1 MNRKDKRKIIVVIGA
16 LIVIVMILN
25 ITNNYIEKEREQL
38 ENSIHAIVIE
48 EKSPLYGKASNKAK
62 VIEEL
67 EVGSNIYILEED
79 TAKDGSKWYKVQYGD
94 KKGYIEQE
102 KADYYQKSEDEIVLM
117 SDVSK
122 FNIQYE
128 TIKDTKDYQRFLIQ
142 NDIQYVYIRAGG
154 RGYGQEGNFYTDTE
168 YQAFIDACEYLKIPY
183 GFYFIDE
190 AVNSEEITEEANW
203 IEEFL
208 KQNAGNYCLLPIAID
223 VEKYDYLETRT
234 GEIWDIRATLV
245 EDLIQKLKE
254 KNIES
259 ILYTNANTAN
269 EYLSKIDT
277 KFWLSYYTLDDE
289 VPDDW
294 YTQTNQIATENEEL
308 MEKTIAWQF
317 TETGA
322 GEQIEEDVDLS
333 LVIRSKWEL
342 LEEIK

>member
-94 KKGYIEQE
+94 KKGYIEKE

-128 TIKDTKDYQRFLIQ
+128 TIKDTQDYQRFLIQ
-142 NDIQYVYIRAGG
+142 NDIQYAYIRAGG
-154 RGYGQEGNFYTDTE
+154 RGYGEEGNFYTDTE
-168 YQAFIDACEYLKIPY
+168 YKTFVDACEYLKIPY

-190 AVNSEEITEEANW
+190 AINTEEIEEEAKW
-203 IEEFL
+203 IKEFL
-208 KQNAGNYCLLPIAID
+208 AQNAGEYCLLPIAID
-223 VEKYDYLETRT
+223 IERYDNIETRT
-234 GEIWDIRATLV
+234 DEIWDERAILV
-245 EDLIQKLKE
+245 EELIQNLKE
-254 KNIES
+254 ENIES
-259 ILYTNANTAN
+259 IVYTNANTAN
-269 EYLSKIDT
+269 RYLSEVDT
-277 KFWLSYYTLDDE
+277 NFWLSYYPQE
-289 VPDDW
+289 EKIPDYW
-294 YTQTNQIATENEEL
+294 YTQTNQRVTQNQEL
-308 MEKTIAWQF
+308 MEKMIAWQF

-322 GEQIEEDVDLS
+322 GTQIEEKVDLN
-333 LVIRSKWEL
+333 LVKGSFF
-342 LEEIK
+342 EEYIQN

>member
-128 TIKDTKDYQRFLIQ
+128 TIKDTQDYQRFLIQ
-142 NDIQYVYIRAGG
+142 NDIQYAYIRAGG
-154 RGYGQEGNFYTDTE
+154 RGYGEEGNFYTDTE
-168 YQAFIDACEYLKIPY
+168 YKTFVGACEYLKIPY

-190 AVNSEEITEEANW
+190 AINTEEIEEEAKW
-203 IEEFL
+203 IKEFL
-208 KQNAGNYCLLPIAID
+208 AQNAGEYCLLPIAID
-223 VEKYDYLETRT
+223 IERYDNIETRT
-234 GEIWDIRATLV
+234 DEIWDERAILV
-245 EDLIQKLKE
+245 EELIQNLKE
-254 KNIES
+254 ENIES
-259 ILYTNANTAN
+259 IVYTNANTAN
-269 EYLSKIDT
+269 RYLSEVDT
-277 KFWLSYYTLDDE
+277 NFWLSYYPQE
-289 VPDDW
+289 EKIPDYW
-294 YTQTNQIATENEEL
+294 YTKTNQRASKNKEL
-308 MEKTIAWQF
+308 MEKMVAWQF

-322 GEQIEEDVDLS
+322 GTQIEEKVDLN
-333 LVIRSKWEL
+333 LVKKSFFEQCTQN
-342 LEEIK
+342 